1 MSFVYVKRRKKFTK
15 TIALR
20 YIRSMKKLLRVFGVL
35 IALLLIGALA
45 LQFTGNGH
53 VLRGLRS
60 TYLAGKSR
68 PDIDDQRFHAVRTVE
83 AGVASPWNEA
93 LLASEALPQDD
104 LRFLSDLQTAAFV
117 VVHGDQLIYEYYGEG
132 FDRSAHLNSFSM
144 AKSFT
149 SMAVGAAVDR
159 GLIATGEPVGT
170 YLPRFNEGLNKKL
183 LVEHLLQMRSNIDFG
198 ESYADPFGYQA
209 KAYFGDDLWALTA
222 PYRVDGE
229 PGTEWKYEGGNTVLL
244 SELLT
249 SATDRLLS
257 EAFSR
262 DIWQRVGA
270 EQGAYWNIDRED
282 GHEKA
287 FSAFYAT
294 ARDFAR
300 IGRLMLNNGRWGDQQ
315 VLSEAW
321 VQASIAPVNTPDPE
335 GKTVT
340 HYGYQWWLA
349 PPHVSPWHFSARGM
363 RGQYIICVPEHDL
376 VVVRMGRKRI
386 EELTEDECSPDLP
399 KWIAMGI
406 NLAEQHAKRH

>member
-1 MSFVYVKRRKKFTK
+1 
-15 TIALR
+15 
-20 YIRSMKKLLRVFGVL
+20 MKKLFRVFGVFV
-35 IALLLIGALA
+35 ALLLLAALG
-45 LQFTGNGH
+45 LQLTGNAH

-68 PDIDDQRFHAVRTVE
+68 PDIDDLRFHTVRVVE
-83 AGVASPWNEA
+83 AGKAEPWKESLLAPEA
-93 LLASEALPQDD
+93 LSVAD
-104 LRFLSDLQTAAFV
+104 LDFLRELQTAAFL
-117 VVHGDQLIYEYYGEG
+117 VVHNNELIYEHYGMG
-132 FDRSAHLNSFSM
+132 FDRNSRINSFSM

-159 GLIATGEPVGT
+159 GLISTREPVGT

-183 LVEHLLQMRSNIDFG
+183 RVEHLLQMRSNIDFG
-198 ESYADPFGYQA
+198 ESYANPFGYQA
-209 KAYFGDDLWALTA
+209 KAYFGTELWALTA

-257 EAFSR
+257 DAFSR
-262 DIWQRVGA
+262 DIWQRIGA
-270 EQGAYWNIDRED
+270 EHDALWNIDRE
-282 GHEKA
+282 GGNEKA

-300 IGRLMLNNGRWGDQQ
+300 IGKLMLNNGRWGDRQ
-315 VLSEAW
+315 VLSDAW
-321 VQASIAPVNTPDPE
+321 VQASISPVNTPDPD
-335 GKTVT
+335 GKLVT

-363 RGQYIICVPEHDL
+363 RGQYIVCVPEHDL
-376 VVVRMGRKRI
+376 VVVRMGHKRI
-386 EELTEDECSPDLP
+386 EERTENEYSPDLP
-399 KWIAMGI
+399 RWIELGI